1 MINPEDKIT
10 VNITLKLINKD
21 VSGLENWLN
30 NNYNLISFEHL
41 QDTSKMYVEDK
52 TFKKLV
58 KDSSDLKKRRLDYI
72 IKNNYKY

>member
-10 VNITLKLINKD
+10 VNITLKLRNKD

>member
-10 VNITLKLINKD
+10 VNITLKLRNKD

-58 KDSSDLKKRRLDYI
+58 KDSSDLKKKRLDYI